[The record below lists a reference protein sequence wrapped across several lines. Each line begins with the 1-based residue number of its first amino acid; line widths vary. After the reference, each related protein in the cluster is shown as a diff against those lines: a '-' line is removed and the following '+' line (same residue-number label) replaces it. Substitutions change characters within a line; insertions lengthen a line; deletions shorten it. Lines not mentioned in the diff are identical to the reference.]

1 MLLLAALH
9 WSVQELWP
17 FGLLPL
23 ALGAAVLGYR
33 RTTPPLSGAQRL
45 PLVGLRGLAYTL
57 LLLILASPVITRQRH
72 SPQAPRVAVLID
84 ESASMSSVDSPGG
97 PSRHA
102 RARTALEAL
111 RDALRGSD
119 IELEVVPFAAA
130 PGTPSTPEAYLA
142 GAAEPRGAG
151 TDLARA
157 LAATTDRLAGANLQA
172 LVVLSDGRPTQG
184 DLDAGDA
191 GGLGRPVFTL
201 GIGDSLPPADLAIG
215 RCEYSPFAYLESESV
230 IGVRVESVGFRG
242 QSTTLRLIQGDREVH
257 AERVAFEQE
266 RGRAE
271 IEIPLRLTTPGRQRF
286 RVVLAP
292 LPGEFTTR
300 NNSREISIEVLKNR
314 IRVLVLA
321 ARPDW
326 DVAFLARTLRDDPNV
341 QVRVVHRD
349 AGGNWLDSDSGR
361 RFELPR
367 GEAWKRDHD
376 LYVVGSAAPDLTAAA
391 ADLLAA
397 VRAGK
402 GLLVL
407 AGREDV
413 LGQAASAAA
422 FEPALPIGRPRG
434 LRYEAARAALTP
446 QGRNHPI
453 TQAWADLASPTG
465 ELDVL
470 PPCSRGT
477 KGRRCGPARS
487 RCSPR

>member
-230 IGVRVESVGFRG
+230 IGVRVESIGFRG

-257 AERVAFEQE
+257 
-266 RGRAE
+266 
-271 IEIPLRLTTPGRQRF
+271 P
-286 RVVLAP
+286 
-292 LPGEFTTR
+292 
-300 NNSREISIEVLKNR
+300 S
-314 IRVLVLA
+314 
-321 ARPDW
+321 
-326 DVAFLARTLRDDPNV
+326 
-341 QVRVVHRD
+341 
-349 AGGNWLDSDSGR
+349 
-361 RFELPR
+361 
-367 GEAWKRDHD
+367 
-376 LYVVGSAAPDLTAAA
+376 
-391 ADLLAA
+391 
-397 VRAGK
+397 
-402 GLLVL
+402 
-407 AGREDV
+407 
-413 LGQAASAAA
+413 
-422 FEPALPIGRPRG
+422 
-434 LRYEAARAALTP
+434 
-446 QGRNHPI
+446 
-453 TQAWADLASPTG
+453 ASPS
-465 ELDVL
+465 
-470 PPCSRGT
+470 SRNAGA
-477 KGRRCGPARS
+477 RRSRS
-487 RCSPR
+487 RCASRRPGGSASGWSWRRSRASSRPATTPRNQYRGAQEPHPCSGSGRTSRLGHRVLRPHAP